1 VKFVTRGGRPP
12 GKITPISHS
21 IRELHQISVSLL
33 ESQGGGAH
41 YAESVHIFE
50 VNVVKYIRRH
60 NAKRWPI

>member
-1 VKFVTRGGRPP
+1 M
-12 GKITPISHS
+12 TPISHS